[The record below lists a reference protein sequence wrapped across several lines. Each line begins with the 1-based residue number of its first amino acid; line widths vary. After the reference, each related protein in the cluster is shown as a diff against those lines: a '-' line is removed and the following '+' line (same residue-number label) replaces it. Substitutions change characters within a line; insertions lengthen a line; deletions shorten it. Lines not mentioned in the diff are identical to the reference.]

1 MARMGRP
8 PKDPNLVK
16 RFSENLARIAKSK
29 FMTQQAIAIEM
40 GLKPQV
46 VSRWFRAI
54 SMPTEANLI
63 RLIDILGTT
72 REELM
77 K

>member
-8 PKDPNLVK
+8 PKDPDLVK
-16 RFSENLARIAKSK
+16 RFSENLARIAKST
-29 FMTQQAIAIEM
+29 FMTQQAIALQM

-46 VSRWFRAI
+46 VSRWFRGI
-54 SMPTEANLI
+54 SMPTETNLSQ
-63 RLIDILGTT
+63 LIDVLGTT
-72 REELM
+72 RKELL